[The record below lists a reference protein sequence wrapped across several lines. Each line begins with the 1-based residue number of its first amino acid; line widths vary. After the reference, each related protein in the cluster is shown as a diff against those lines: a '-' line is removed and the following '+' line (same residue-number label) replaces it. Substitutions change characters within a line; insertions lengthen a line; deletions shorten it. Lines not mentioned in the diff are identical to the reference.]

1 MAEQREMRK
10 RTLGQAL
17 GLAAEVGISRFS
29 EYVKRAEEL
38 DIPLS
43 ELFKRDRESKF
54 TNKIDTKTYRLIGG
68 NGMGKT
74 ERSVET
80 IYKEIVAQ
88 GLNPRVYKEGIYPE
102 DPEKDVLIVHIT
114 CTEEDIYRFTGIMH
128 NTESDI
134 PVVDADGVPEYE
146 EDGSIKTRKAIQM
159 KVPGAAEFQ
168 ASKMFPFSVFI
179 FDEPNRARPAAQA
192 FLSGMYGGEN
202 VSGLKLSRGASLVIA
217 TQNSEDGMN
226 AVRPADAAHRSK
238 VITMM
243 VRFSTEEYLEWAV
256 KSGVHPAVQVFA
268 QKNADLLESFK
279 DSDVREAAPFTG
291 RGLTEMSNFLYRIE
305 EQEQRKRD
313 AGLPTRTR
321 EELIDDISYYAEGA
335 IGSHPDAETPLG
347 EQFALLYV
355 DEISSVIPAVKHVM
369 TAPTDIGVATQ
380 FPIAYDIMSRS
391 KKMSAFI
398 PEEEKQRIR
407 NYTALESAAAA
418 SRVDAFLMY
427 VIREAS
433 EIMRSRDRFW
443 LKAGV
448 LVENARP
455 LYEVAYN
462 KLINMDFE
470 TFKAFTEHAAKNGLT
485 VHSTTDT
492 HMDGNNELKIAASN
506 IALGG
511 IAKYKKLFQEEPRL
525 EKSQPTYD
533 INKVNELGN
542 LEKRGI
548 MSRLREDILE
558 KNDFLAKHCTRYLS
572 NAVWNKIVGA
582 TATLDPATQGVLR
595 QNIERVGQNWK
606 EGEPYYD
613 ILSKSLGVET
623 TPGQS
628 IFTHL
633 FDSSSVVIQQMALR
647 SAKKEGG
654 NNIYKVISDNM
665 KYVKELNKT
674 TQDVSVES
682 FDELSNE
689 EAEPDNETSG
699 FELN

>member
-1 MAEQREMRK
+1 MPEQREMRK

-17 GLAAEVGISRFS
+17 SLAAEVGISRFA
-29 EYVKRAEEL
+29 EYVSRAEEL
-38 DIPLS
+38 DIPLA
-43 ELFKRDRESKF
+43 ELFKRDRENKF

-80 IYKEIVAQ
+80 IYKEIQAQ
-88 GLNPRVYKEGIYPE
+88 GLNPRVYKEGIYPV

-128 NTESDI
+128 NTETDV
-134 PVVDADGVPEYE
+134 PVLDEDGVPQYD
-146 EDGSIKTRKAIQM
+146 EDGNIQTRKTIQM

-192 FLSGMYGGEN
+192 FLAGMYGGEN

-243 VRFSTEEYLEWAV
+243 VRFSSEEYLEWAV

-268 QKNADLLESFK
+268 QKNGDLLESFK

-305 EQEQRKRD
+305 EQEERKRV
-313 AGLPTRTR
+313 AGLPLRTR
-321 EELIDDISYYAEGA
+321 EELLDDISYYAEGA

-369 TAPTDIGVATQ
+369 SSQINIGVDTK
-380 FPIAYDIMSRS
+380 FPIAFDIMNRS
-391 KKMSAFI
+391 KKMAAFI
-398 PEEEKQRIR
+398 PDEEKQRIQ

-427 VIREAS
+427 LVREAS

-443 LKAGV
+443 LKVGI
-448 LVENARP
+448 LTENAKP
-455 LYEVAYN
+455 LYEAAYN
-462 KLINMDFE
+462 KLKSMDYQSFE
-470 TFKAFTEHAAKNGLT
+470 RFSEHAAKNGLT
-485 VHSTTDT
+485 VRKTVEAHT
-492 HMDGNNELKIAASN
+492 DGNNELKIAASN

-511 IAKYKKLFQEEPRL
+511 PSRYKTLFQEEAVIKK
-525 EKSQPTYD
+525 EQPSRD
-533 INKVNELGN
+533 INRIDALNN
-542 LEKRGI
+542 IEKRGI
-548 MSRLREDILE
+548 MARLRENILE
-558 KNDFLAKHCTRYLS
+558 KDDFLAKHCTRYLS
-572 NAVWNKIVGA
+572 SAVWNKIVGA

-606 EGEPYYD
+606 DGEPYYD
-613 ILSKSLGVET
+613 VLSKSLGIQT
-623 TPGQS
+623 TQNQS

-633 FDSSSVVIQQMALR
+633 FDSASVIIQQMALR
-647 SAKKEGG
+647 SAKKEKGE
-654 NNIYKVISDNM
+654 NIYTVISENM
-665 KYVKELNKT
+665 KYVKQLNEST
-674 TQDVSVES
+674 RDVSIES
-682 FDELSNE
+682 FNSLDEEPSLDSS
-689 EAEPDNETSG
+689 AESL
-699 FELN
+699 ELK

>member
-1 MAEQREMRK
+1 MPEQREMRK

-17 GLAAEVGISRFS
+17 SLAAEVGISRFA
-29 EYVKRAEEL
+29 EYVSRAEEL
-38 DIPLS
+38 DIPLA
-43 ELFKRDRESKF
+43 ELFKRDRENKF

-80 IYKEIVAQ
+80 IYKEIQAQ
-88 GLNPRVYKEGIYPE
+88 GLNPRVYKEGIYPV

-128 NTESDI
+128 NTETEV
-134 PVVDADGVPEYE
+134 PVLDEDGVPQYD
-146 EDGSIKTRKAIQM
+146 EDGNIQTRKTIQM

-192 FLSGMYGGEN
+192 FLAGMYGGEN

-243 VRFSTEEYLEWAV
+243 VQFSTEEYLEWAV

-268 QKNADLLESFK
+268 QKNGDLLESFK

-305 EQEQRKRD
+305 EQEERKRV
-313 AGLPTRTR
+313 AELPLRTR
-321 EELIDDISYYAEGA
+321 EELLDDISYYAEGA

-347 EQFALLYV
+347 EQFAVLYV
-355 DEISSVIPAVKHVM
+355 DEIRSVIPAVKHVM
-369 TAPTDIGVATQ
+369 SSPISIGVDTE
-380 FPIAYDIMSRS
+380 FPIAFDIMNRS
-391 KKMSAFI
+391 KKMAAFI
-398 PEEEKQRIR
+398 PDEEKQRIQ

-427 VIREAS
+427 LVREAS

-443 LKAGV
+443 LKVGI
-448 LVENARP
+448 LTENAKP
-455 LYEVAYN
+455 LYEAAYN
-462 KLINMDFE
+462 KLKSMDYHSFE
-470 TFKAFTEHAAKNGLT
+470 RFSEHAAKNGLT
-485 VHSTTDT
+485 VRKTVEAHT
-492 HMDGNNELKIAASN
+492 DGNNELKIAASN

-511 IAKYKKLFQEEPRL
+511 PSRYKTLFQEEAVIKK
-525 EKSQPTYD
+525 EQPSRD
-533 INKVNELGN
+533 INRIDALNN
-542 LEKRGI
+542 IEKRGI
-548 MSRLREDILE
+548 MARLRENILE
-558 KNDFLAKHCTRYLS
+558 KDDFLAKHCTRYLS
-572 NAVWNKIVGA
+572 SAVWNKIVGA

-606 EGEPYYD
+606 DGEPYYD
-613 ILSKSLGVET
+613 VLSKSLGIQT
-623 TPGQS
+623 TQNQS

-633 FDSSSVVIQQMALR
+633 FDSASVIIQQMALR
-647 SAKKEGG
+647 SAKKETGK
-654 NNIYKVISDNM
+654 NIYTVISENM
-665 KYVKELNKT
+665 KYVKQLNEST
-674 TQDVSVES
+674 RDVSIES
-682 FDELSNE
+682 FNSLDEEPSLDSS
-689 EAEPDNETSG
+689 AESL
-699 FELN
+699 ELK

>member
-1 MAEQREMRK
+1 MPEQREMRK

-17 GLAAEVGISRFS
+17 SLAAEVGISRFA
-29 EYVKRAEEL
+29 EYVSRAEEL
-38 DIPLS
+38 DIPLA
-43 ELFKRDRESKF
+43 ELFKRDRENKF

-80 IYKEIVAQ
+80 IYKEIQAQ
-88 GLNPRVYKEGIYPE
+88 GLNPRVYKEGIYPV

-128 NTESDI
+128 NTETDV
-134 PVVDADGVPEYE
+134 PVLDEDGVPQYD
-146 EDGSIKTRKAIQM
+146 EDGNIQTRKTIQM

-192 FLSGMYGGEN
+192 FLAGMYGGEN

-243 VRFSTEEYLEWAV
+243 VQFSSEEYLEWAV

-268 QKNADLLESFK
+268 QKNGDLLESFK

-305 EQEQRKRD
+305 EQEERKRV
-313 AGLPTRTR
+313 AGLPLRTR
-321 EELIDDISYYAEGA
+321 EELLDDISYYAEGA

-369 TAPTDIGVATQ
+369 SSQINIGVDTK
-380 FPIAYDIMSRS
+380 FPIAFDIMNRS
-391 KKMSAFI
+391 KKMAAFI
-398 PEEEKQRIR
+398 PDEEKQRIQ

-427 VIREAS
+427 LVREAS

-443 LKAGV
+443 LKVGI
-448 LVENARP
+448 LTENAKP
-455 LYEVAYN
+455 LYEAAYN
-462 KLINMDFE
+462 KLKSMDYQSFE
-470 TFKAFTEHAAKNGLT
+470 RFSEHAAKNGLT
-485 VHSTTDT
+485 VRKTVEAHT
-492 HMDGNNELKIAASN
+492 DGNNELKIAASN

-511 IAKYKKLFQEEPRL
+511 PSRYKTLFQEEAVIKK
-525 EKSQPTYD
+525 EQPSRD
-533 INKVNELGN
+533 INRIDALNN
-542 LEKRGI
+542 IEKRGI
-548 MSRLREDILE
+548 MARLRENILE
-558 KNDFLAKHCTRYLS
+558 KDDFLAKHCTRYLS
-572 NAVWNKIVGA
+572 SAVWNKIVGA

-606 EGEPYYD
+606 DGEPYYD
-613 ILSKSLGVET
+613 VLSKSLGIQT
-623 TPGQS
+623 TQNQS

-633 FDSSSVVIQQMALR
+633 FDSASVIIQQMALR
-647 SAKKEGG
+647 SAKKEKGE
-654 NNIYKVISDNM
+654 NIYTVISENM
-665 KYVKELNKT
+665 KYVKQLNEST
-674 TQDVSVES
+674 RDVSIES
-682 FDELSNE
+682 FNSLDEEPSLDSS
-689 EAEPDNETSG
+689 AESL
-699 FELN
+699 ELK